1 MVEKHSIYTH
11 RQKPRKLCQLLHLIL
26 SNSTTR
32 KMAEN
37 AAPLIEKQEYHES
50 CAACKVEQMKDSDA
64 GIPFKLLI
72 LVWLIT
78 LAAALPISSLFPFLY
93 FMVRDLHIADKEE
106 DISYYAG
113 YVGSSFMLG
122 RALTSLLWG
131 LVADKYG
138 RKPVIMFG
146 TLIVVI
152 FNTLFGVSVNFWMAI
167 ITRFLL
173 GSLCGTL
180 GPLRA
185 YASEICRKEHQ
196 ALGMSVISTS
206 WGIGLVIGPAVGG
219 FLAQPAEKYPQMFS
233 EKSIFGRFPYFL
245 PCLVISA
252 FALVASILCLWL
264 PETIHAH
271 DKENIAEKAA
281 MEDDIYESIQSY
293 KVEVSELRRPV
304 SQKSLL
310 RNWPLMSAIM
320 VYCIFQLH
328 DMAYSEIFSLWAV
341 SSRRLG
347 GLHFDSADVGS
358 VLSITG
364 VGMLVFQ
371 LSVYTWVERI
381 LGPVMVSRIG
391 AVITIPLLTTY
402 PFLANLSGL
411 VLLWLLN
418 CASMLKNI
426 LAISITTGLLV
437 LQNRAVTKERRGA
450 ANGISMTA
458 MSLCK
463 AIGPAV
469 GGSLLSYAQGRLDA
483 DFLPGV
489 HLVFFTLNAVEFVG
503 LVMTFRPFL
512 VVPEDDSL
520 SSSAGDRETLLS

>member
-1 MVEKHSIYTH
+1 MNNKMRNVCWKWYCVACAHFNTTPTESCLAANLAFYGGETLWLVVPHTNKSQVE
-11 RQKPRKLCQLLHLIL
+11 
-26 SNSTTR
+26 
-32 KMAEN
+32 MAAN
-37 AAPLIEKQEYHES
+37 AAPLIHKRDYHET
-50 CAACKVEQMKDSDA
+50 CQIEHMKDSDA

-122 RALTSLLWG
+122 RALTSLIWG

-138 RKPVIMFG
+138 RKPVIVFG
-146 TLIVVI
+146 TFMVVI

-219 FLAQPAEKYPQMFS
+219 FLAQPAEKYPQIFS
-233 EKSIFGRFPYFL
+233 QNSIFGRFPYFL

-252 FALVASILCLWL
+252 FSLVASILCLWL
-264 PETIHAH
+264 P
-271 DKENIAEKAA
+271 
-281 MEDDIYESIQSY
+281 
-293 KVEVSELRRPV
+293 
-304 SQKSLL
+304 
-310 RNWPLMSAIM
+310 
-320 VYCIFQLH
+320 LH

-341 SSRRLG
+341 SSTRLG
-347 GLHFDSADVGS
+347 GLHFDSADVGG

-371 LSVYTWVERI
+371 LSVYTWIERI

-402 PFLANLSGL
+402 PFLANLSGFI
-411 VLLWLLN
+411 LLLLLN

-463 AIGPAV
+463 AIGPAA

-489 HLVFFTLNAVEFVG
+489 HLVFFMLNVVEFVG

-512 VVPEDDSL
+512 VIADDGL
-520 SSSAGDRETLLS
+520 SSLASDRENLLS

>member
-1 MVEKHSIYTH
+1 M
-11 RQKPRKLCQLLHLIL
+11 P
-26 SNSTTR
+26 
-32 KMAEN
+32 EN
-37 AAPLIEKQEYHES
+37 AAPLIQKQDYHES
-50 CAACKVEQMKDSDA
+50 CAACKIEHMRDSDE

-93 FMVRDLHIADKEE
+93 FMIRDLHISEKEE

-122 RALTSLLWG
+122 RALTSFLWG
-131 LVADKYG
+131 LIADKYG

-146 TLIVVI
+146 TFIVAI
-152 FNTLFGVSVNFWMAI
+152 FNTIFGVSVNFWMAI

-219 FLAQPAEKYPQMFS
+219 FLAQPAEKYPQIFS

-252 FALVASILCLWL
+252 FALVASSLCLWL
-264 PETIHAH
+264 PETIHFH
-271 DKENIAEKAA
+271 NKENIAQTREGNA
-281 MEDDIYESIQSY
+281 YESIESY
-293 KVEVSELRRPV
+293 KVEVSELKRTV

-310 RNWPLMSAIM
+310 RNWPLMSAII
-320 VYCIFQLH
+320 VYCVFQLH

-347 GLHFDSADVGS
+347 GLHFDSADVGA

-364 VGMLVFQ
+364 VGMLIFQ
-371 LSVYTWVERI
+371 LSVYTWIERI

-391 AVITIPLLTTY
+391 SVISIPLLTTY

-411 VLLWLLN
+411 ILLLLIN
-418 CASMLKNI
+418 FASMFKNV

-437 LQNRAVTKERRGA
+437 LQNRAVTKEQRGA

-463 AIGPAV
+463 SIGPAA
-469 GGSLLSYAQGRLDA
+469 GGSLLSYAQGRLDT

-489 HLVFFTLNAVEFVG
+489 HLVFFVLNVVEFVG
-503 LVMTFRPFL
+503 FVMTFHPFL
-512 VVPEDDSL
+512 VVPDDDVC
-520 SSSAGDRETLLS
+520 SSSAGDQESLLS

>member
-1 MVEKHSIYTH
+1 
-11 RQKPRKLCQLLHLIL
+11 
-26 SNSTTR
+26 
-32 KMAEN
+32 MAAN
-37 AAPLIEKQEYHES
+37 AAPLIDKRDYHES
-50 CAACKVEQMKDSDA
+50 CAACKIEQMKDSDA

-72 LVWLIT
+72 LVWVIT

-138 RKPVIMFG
+138 RKPVIVFG
-146 TLIVVI
+146 TFIVVI

-173 GSLCGTL
+173 GSLSGTL

-185 YASEICRKEHQ
+185 YASEICSREHQ

-219 FLAQPAEKYPQMFS
+219 LLAQPAEKYPQVFS
-233 EKSIFGRFPYFL
+233 QNSIFGRFPYFL

-252 FALVASILCLWL
+252 FSFVASILCLWL

-271 DKENIAEKAA
+271 NKENIAQKAA
-281 MEDDIYESIQSY
+281 MEEGDIYESAESY
-293 KVEVSELRRPV
+293 KVEVYEPRPTV
-304 SQKSLL
+304 SQKILL
-310 RNWPLMSAIM
+310 RDWPLMSAIM
-320 VYCIFQLH
+320 VYCVFQLH

-347 GLHFDSADVGS
+347 GLHFDSADVGG

-371 LSVYTWVERI
+371 LSVYTWMERI

-391 AVITIPLLTTY
+391 AVLTIPLLTTY
-402 PFLANLSGL
+402 PFLANLSGPI
-411 VLLWLLN
+411 LLLLLN

-463 AIGPAV
+463 AIGPAA

-483 DFLPGV
+483 NFLPGV
-489 HLVFFTLNAVEFVG
+489 HLVFFMLNVVEFVG
-503 LVMTFRPFL
+503 LIMTFRPFL
-512 VVPEDDSL
+512 VVPDDGL
-520 SSSAGDRETLLS
+520 SSSASDRESLLS

>member
-1 MVEKHSIYTH
+1 
-11 RQKPRKLCQLLHLIL
+11 
-26 SNSTTR
+26 
-32 KMAEN
+32 MAAN
-37 AAPLIEKQEYHES
+37 AAAPLIQKRDYYET
-50 CAACKVEQMKDSDA
+50 CAACQIEHMKDSDA

-72 LVWLIT
+72 LVWVIT

-138 RKPVIMFG
+138 RKPVIVFG
-146 TLIVVI
+146 TFIVVI

-219 FLAQPAEKYPQMFS
+219 FLAQPAEKYPQIFS
-233 EKSIFGRFPYFL
+233 QKSIFGRFPYFL

-252 FALVASILCLWL
+252 FSLVASILCLWL

-271 DKENIAEKAA
+271 NKENIAQKAA
-281 MEDDIYESIQSY
+281 MEEDDIYESFESC
-293 KVEVSELRRPV
+293 KVEVYEPKPTV

-310 RNWPLMSAIM
+310 RDWPLMSAIM

-341 SSRRLG
+341 SSTRLG
-347 GLHFDSADVGS
+347 GLHFDSADVGG

-364 VGMLVFQ
+364 VGMLIFQ
-371 LSVYTWVERI
+371 LSVYTWIERI

-402 PFLANLSGL
+402 PFLANLSGFI
-411 VLLWLLN
+411 LLLLLN

-426 LAISITTGLLV
+426 LAISITTGMLV

-463 AIGPAV
+463 AIGPAA

-483 DFLPGV
+483 HFLPG
-489 HLVFFTLNAVEFVG
+489 TNE
-503 LVMTFRPFL
+503 
-512 VVPEDDSL
+512 
-520 SSSAGDRETLLS
+520 

>member
-1 MVEKHSIYTH
+1 MKGFHSSFSFWSGSSLSL
-11 RQKPRKLCQLLHLIL
+11 QLCQYRLFSLSYIL
-26 SNSTTR
+26 CNGEHYTYV
-32 KMAEN
+32 
-37 AAPLIEKQEYHES
+37 LQI
-50 CAACKVEQMKDSDA
+50 
-64 GIPFKLLI
+64 
-72 LVWLIT
+72 
-78 LAAALPISSLFPFLY
+78 
-93 FMVRDLHIADKEE
+93 RDLHISEKEE

-122 RALTSLLWG
+122 RALTSFLWG
-131 LVADKYG
+131 LIADKYG

-146 TLIVVI
+146 TFIVAI
-152 FNTLFGVSVNFWMAI
+152 FNTIFGVSVNFWMAI

-219 FLAQPAEKYPQMFS
+219 FLAQPAEKYPQIFS

-252 FALVASILCLWL
+252 FALVASSLCLWL
-264 PETIHAH
+264 PETIHFH
-271 DKENIAEKAA
+271 NKENIAQTREGNA
-281 MEDDIYESIQSY
+281 YESIESY
-293 KVEVSELRRPV
+293 KVEVSELKRTV

-310 RNWPLMSAIM
+310 RNWPLMSAII
-320 VYCIFQLH
+320 VYCVFQLH

-347 GLHFDSADVGS
+347 GLHFDSADVGA

-364 VGMLVFQ
+364 VGMLIFQ
-371 LSVYTWVERI
+371 LSVYTWIERI

-391 AVITIPLLTTY
+391 SVISIPLLTTY

-411 VLLWLLN
+411 ILLLLIN
-418 CASMLKNI
+418 FASMFKNV

-437 LQNRAVTKERRGA
+437 LQNRAVTKEQRGA

-463 AIGPAV
+463 SIGPAA
-469 GGSLLSYAQGRLDA
+469 GGSLLSYAQGRLDT

-489 HLVFFTLNAVEFVG
+489 HLVFFVLNVVEFVG
-503 LVMTFRPFL
+503 FVMTFHPFL
-512 VVPEDDSL
+512 VVPDDDVC
-520 SSSAGDRETLLS
+520 SSSAGDQESLLS